1 MCENAKCGFAC
12 RLLKIAVW
20 CIAGVAVLAVLLAAT
35 VPLWIGP
42 VATTV
47 AEKVVPGLT
56 GTGFRIDRFC
66 LNPYSGTLSVAGVKL
81 SNPEGFGEAA
91 AFSLAGFNVEVEA
104 ASLFSDTV
112 VVKEVAVDDAFVSY
126 YSHGGKNNFDVIMA
140 NVEKATGPKKESA
153 REEKSGP
160 DKPSKKVIIDRLR
173 ISGTKVKL
181 MKSDMMP
188 PFMLPSVELTGIGR
202 KSQGATL
209 EEAWTQIA
217 EAVMK
222 SMAAMG
228 DGLGALGG
236 LLGDGAQ
243 GLGAVLGGTAGK
255 LPQGAS
261 DAASKTVDA
270 VGGAAKDAADAVGDA
285 TKKAADGVKN
295 LFKGIGK

>member
-20 CIAGVAVLAVLLAAT
+20 CIAGAAVLAVLLAAT
-35 VPLWIGP
+35 VPWWIGP

>member
-20 CIAGVAVLAVLLAAT
+20 CIAGAAVLAVLLAAT

-153 REEKSGP
+153 KEEKSGP

-173 ISGTKVKL
+173 ISGTKIKL

-188 PFMLPSVELTGIGR
+188 PLLLPSVELTGIGR

-209 EEAWTQIA
+209 EEAWTQIS

-222 SMAAMG
+222 SMAAVG

-243 GLGAVLGGTAGK
+243 GLGEVLGGAAGK

-270 VGGAAKDAADAVGDA
+270 VGGAAKDAADAVGDT

-295 LFKGIGK
+295 LFKGFGK

>member
-20 CIAGVAVLAVLLAAT
+20 CIAGAAVLAVLLAAT

>member
-1 MCENAKCGFAC
+1 MCENAKRGFAC

-20 CIAGVAVLAVLLAAT
+20 CIAGAAVLAVLLAAT
-35 VPLWIGP
+35 VPLWISP

-47 AEKVVPGLT
+47 AEKVVPGFT

-91 AFSLAGFNVEVEA
+91 AFSLSGFNVEVEA
-104 ASLFSDTV
+104 ASLFTDTV

-126 YSHGGKNNFDVIMA
+126 YSHRGNNNFNVIMA
-140 NVEKATGPKKESA
+140 NVEKATGPEKESA
-153 REEKSGP
+153 KEEKPGQ

-188 PFMLPSVELTGIGR
+188 PLMLPTVELTGIGR

-209 EEAWTQIA
+209 EEVWTQVS
-217 EAVMK
+217 EGVMK

-243 GLGAVLGGTAGK
+243 GLGEALGGAAGK

-270 VGGAAKDAADAVGDA
+270 VGGAAKDAADAIGDT

-295 LFKGIGK
+295 LFKGFGK

>member
-20 CIAGVAVLAVLLAAT
+20 CIAGAAVLAVLLAAT
-35 VPLWIGP
+35 VPLWISP

-47 AEKVVPGLT
+47 AEKVVPRLT

-66 LNPYSGTLSVAGVKL
+66 LNPYSGTLSVVGVKL

-112 VVKEVAVDDAFVSY
+112 VVQEVAVDDAFVSY

-153 REEKSGP
+153 KEEKSGP

-173 ISGTKVKL
+173 ISGTKIKL

-188 PFMLPSVELTGIGR
+188 PLLLPSVELTGIGR

-209 EEAWTQIA
+209 EEAWTQIS

-222 SMAAMG
+222 SMAAVG

-243 GLGAVLGGTAGK
+243 GLGEVLGGAAGK

-270 VGGAAKDAADAVGDA
+270 VGGAAKDAADAVGDT

-295 LFKGIGK
+295 LFKGFGK

>member
-20 CIAGVAVLAVLLAAT
+20 CIAGAAVLAVLLAAT
-35 VPLWIGP
+35 MPLWIGP